1 MSSKKHVFPR
11 INYYWARDYFP
22 NFVEEDRRVM
32 VSYDGHLYFSALDK
46 IDQVCSYDTFCSN
59 DFQSIISWFQGN
71 YSCNVHGMAS
81 DDGRN
86 GPFFHLDVIPHPN
99 YQQLR

>member
-1 MSSKKHVFPR
+1 MSGPTCIFPR
-11 INYYWARDYFP
+11 INFYWARDYFP

-46 IDQVCSYDTFCSN
+46 IDQ
-59 DFQSIISWFQGN
+59 GN

-86 GPFFHLDVIPHPN
+86 GPFFHLDVTPTQTTSSSGSPRTSPRLS
-99 YQQLR
+99 QRLPWPVKT